1 MYGFR
6 SSSQAGWAPKDLP
19 RPCPPSLIQDA
30 ATKQT
35 RIQRQ
40 ELGVNLYGVQ
50 QHLARLQMQLEKSHD
65 RHSLAACERR
75 RKEDELQSARAL
87 YNKTCTTANE
97 ERKKCKAPR
106 EPRDQ
111 RPSLLCLSPE
121 YLRIVE
127 DTGKA
132 MTCPAGDTTSFFFF
146 FFWKGRPCNV
156 AYRGGCVGKG
166 PWWSRIQRMRS
177 RWVGLRSGRGHAAGH
192 KSWIRQSPKPDSSS
206 QRC

>member
-1 MYGFR
+1 MIRFQEALKSYLNRQIDKLKLDIQELVRLGSR
-6 SSSQAGWAPKDLP
+6 LP
-19 RPCPPSLIQDA
+19 PSPVGTHGPASTLAPSLIQDV

-35 RIQRQ
+35 RTQRQ

-75 RKEDELQSARAL
+75 RKEEELQNARAL

-106 EPRDQ
+106 EPRD
-111 RPSLLCLSPE
+111 PGLSLPGLSPE
-121 YLRIVE
+121 YLYVIE

-132 MTCPAGDTTSFFFF
+132 MTCPGGETT
-146 FFWKGRPCNV
+146 
-156 AYRGGCVGKG
+156 
-166 PWWSRIQRMRS
+166 
-177 RWVGLRSGRGHAAGH
+177 
-192 KSWIRQSPKPDSSS
+192 
-206 QRC
+206 

>member
-132 MTCPAGDTTSFFFF
+132 MTCPAGYHVFFFFF

-156 AYRGGCVGKG
+156 AYGVD
-166 PWWSRIQRMRS
+166 
-177 RWVGLRSGRGHAAGH
+177 V
-192 KSWIRQSPKPDSSS
+192 
-206 QRC
+206 